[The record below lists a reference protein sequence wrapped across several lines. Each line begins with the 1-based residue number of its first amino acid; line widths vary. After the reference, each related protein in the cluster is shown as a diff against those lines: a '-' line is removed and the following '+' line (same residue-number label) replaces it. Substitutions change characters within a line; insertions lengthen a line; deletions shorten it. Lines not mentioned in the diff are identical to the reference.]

1 MCSRGTVIGR
11 VNAVLERLLEKEV
24 DGRAMALT
32 RIGVGYAAWF
42 EAGQNVSRIG
52 QYTPGQ
58 LHLDY
63 GVQLNWSAE
72 QLQLLCEWQ
81 MRFALAL
88 IFGLFSR
95 VFALATLACQAS
107 LFFVSQLNFRNHIYM
122 VMILLL
128 LLAFSRADARWS
140 IQAVIRKVA
149 RRPFA
154 SRDCPALPTR
164 LIQAQ
169 VLIVYF
175 YSGLHKLLL
184 GFGNG
189 YPLCRFLGRELP
201 RGRSGDELSAEHLAW
216 VAEHMSTDGCT
227 EAIPVFI
234 LLGSIGT
241 IMAELTFAAA
251 FGFRRTVWLAFIFG
265 LGLHLSIW
273 WAMDV
278 VTFGLMMV
286 ATYPLFLASPPFT
299 VARGK
304 TD

>member
-1 MCSRGTVIGR
+1 MIGR
-11 VNAVLERLLEKEV
+11 INAMLERVLESEV

-32 RIGVGYAAWF
+32 RIVVGYAAWF

-63 GVQLNWSAE
+63 GLELNWSAE
-72 QLQLLCEWQ
+72 QLQLICEWQ
-81 MRFALAL
+81 LRFALAL
-88 IFGLFSR
+88 IAGVFSR
-95 VFALATLACQAS
+95 VFALATLTCQAS

-128 LLAFSRADARWS
+128 LLSFARADARWS
-140 IQAVIRKVA
+140 LQAVFRKLIG
-149 RRPFA
+149 RPLS
-154 SRDCPALPTR
+154 SRNCPALPAR

-201 RGRSGDELSAEHLAW
+201 RGRSGDDLSAEHLEW
-216 VAEHMSTDGCT
+216 VVEHMSRDGCT
-227 EAIPVFI
+227 EAIPAFI

-241 IMAELTFAAA
+241 IIVELALAAA
-251 FGFRRTVWLAFIFG
+251 FGFRRTVWLAVVCG

-286 ATYPLFLASPPFT
+286 ATYPLFVVSPPFT
-299 VARGK
+299 VATKKSG
-304 TD
+304 